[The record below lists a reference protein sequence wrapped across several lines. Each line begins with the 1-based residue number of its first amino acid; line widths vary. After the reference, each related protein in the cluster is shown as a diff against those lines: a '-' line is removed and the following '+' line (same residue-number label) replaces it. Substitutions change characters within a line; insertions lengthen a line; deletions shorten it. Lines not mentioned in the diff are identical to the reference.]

1 MNLLIIDDERTILK
15 TVCAQ
20 LARMELGVEKID
32 MAGSAEEAKE
42 YMTKCRYDIF
52 LCDIVMPG
60 EDGIAFAKWVL
71 ERHPDVK
78 IIFLTAY
85 ADVKYMKEAISMQSF
100 EYVLQPVS
108 SKELRSVVKRAI
120 SQIKIERK
128 NLEMMNRGAFFQ
140 SCEESILEA
149 GTLQYLEGR
158 NEDNSYIRR
167 LLSSRNADMA
177 GGLRYLPVCVQVLK
191 TQKRLDKIER
201 PILRVIF

>member
-15 TVCAQ
+15 TVRSQ

-42 YMTKCRYDIF
+42 YMTKCRYDSF

-108 SKELRSVVKRAI
+108 SEELRSVVKRAI

-140 SCEESILEA
+140 SREESILEA
-149 GTLQYLEGR
+149 GTLQYLEER

-177 GGLRYLPVCVQVLK
+177 GGLRYLPVCVHSGW
-191 TQKRLDKIER
+191 TRLRDR
-201 PILRVIF
+201 FCA

>member
-1 MNLLIIDDERTILK
+1 MPLPNGCWRGI
-15 TVCAQ
+15 
-20 LARMELGVEKID
+20 RM
-32 MAGSAEEAKE
+32 
-42 YMTKCRYDIF
+42 
-52 LCDIVMPG
+52 
-60 EDGIAFAKWVL
+60 
-71 ERHPDVK
+71 K

-108 SKELRSVVKRAI
+108 SEELRSVVKRAI

-140 SCEESILEA
+140 SREESILEA
-149 GTLQYLEGR
+149 GTLQYLEER

-177 GGLRYLPVCVQVLK
+177 GGLRYLPVCVHSGW
-191 TQKRLDKIER
+191 TRLRDR
-201 PILRVIF
+201 FCA